1 VTVAENFAIGLNITI
16 LGMGLVFL
24 ALIIV
29 AIVIWLL
36 DRVFRPRGEASLAS
50 MATAAPTVKRPP
62 APAPVRR
69 PPAARGVMD
78 SAAVAEADAA
88 ATAAA
93 VAVVAAKQ
101 ALLTDE
107 AVAIAMAISQERQR
121 AKRARGARDPFA
133 RARTTDEQIEGETV
147 YVATIEPGPGTW
159 RYQGR
164 LRSLQ

>member
-1 VTVAENFAIGLNITI
+1 MTVAENFAIGLNITM

-24 ALIIV
+24 ALILV

-36 DRVFRPRGEASLAS
+36 DRVFRPRGEASLAPI
-50 MATAAPTVKRPP
+50 ATATPTVKRPP

-78 SAAVAEADAA
+78 EAAVAEAEDV

-93 VAVVAAKQ
+93 LAIVAAKQ
-101 ALLTDE
+101 ASLPDE
-107 AVAIAMAISQERQR
+107 AVAIATAIVQEQR
-121 AKRARGARDPFA
+121 RARGARDPFA
-133 RARTTDEQIEGETV
+133 RARMVDEQVEGEIV

-159 RYQGR
+159 KYQGR
-164 LRSLQ
+164 LHALQ